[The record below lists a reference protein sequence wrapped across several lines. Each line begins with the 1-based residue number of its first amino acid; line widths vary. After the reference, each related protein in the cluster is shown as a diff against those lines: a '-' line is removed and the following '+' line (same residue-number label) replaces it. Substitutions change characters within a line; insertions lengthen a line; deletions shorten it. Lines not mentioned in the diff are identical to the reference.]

1 MALVWSVLAGLIVAL
16 HFAFVAFATAGAVL
30 ALRWRWMPWLHV
42 PAAGWAA
49 YIELSGGICPLTPL
63 ENDFRARAGL
73 DFYSGDFVARH
84 LFPLL
89 YPTGLSRTA
98 QTALGLTVI
107 ILNLAVYAWLVRRR
121 TRATV

>member
-16 HFAFVAFATAGAVL
+16 HFTFVAFATAGAVL

-63 ENDFRARAGL
+63 EHGLRARAGL
-73 DFYSGDFVARH
+73 GYYSGDFIARY

-89 YPTGLSRTA
+89 YPAGLTSTA

-107 ILNLAVYAWLVRRR
+107 ILNISVYTWLVRRR
-121 TRATV
+121 TRATT